1 MSYSVLDEPLLM
13 DVQLRAETRSK
24 VWEEFYDIF
33 GYLLSETAYAELIEE
48 EVQKR
53 IDFHYQREK
62 EILEKLQNVDV
73 ERDGHL
79 DHILDRLH
87 EDDGSILIQPKRILQ
102 IWDVPEESLL
112 TQPGTP
118 VKKDE
123 GSDEVKGEDDKNSDQ
138 SLNSFSSSFE
148 GFNDLDMLDKM
159 V

>member
-1 MSYSVLDEPLLM
+1 MSYSVLDEPLLK
-13 DVQLRAETRSK
+13 DVQLRAETRIK
-24 VWEEFYDIF
+24 LWEEFYDIF

-53 IDFHYQREK
+53 IDFHYQRER

-73 ERDGHL
+73 ERYGHL

-87 EDDGSILIQPKRILQ
+87 EDDGSILIQPQ
-102 IWDVPEESLL
+102 IRDVPEESLL

-118 VKKDE
+118 DKKDE
-123 GSDEVKGEDDKNSDQ
+123 GFDEVIGEDNGEFSDQ
-138 SLNSFSSSFE
+138 SLEQMQDWMLN
-148 GFNDLDMLDKM
+148 NLDKM